1 MSKTKYFLLMTRRKS
16 LFGLCTIMPLQ
27 EEPLP
32 PLPAHPFMLWI
43 LMQYKS
49 IAEAVNW
56 RYSVGTLLDQL
67 HINKKKLRK
76 DLAKY
81 SLPKFLVS
89 CTSTRYFDKNYFMLA
104 ALDNFDKNA
113 DKNSLS
119 EIMHAHHTTIP
130 LFQVQPD
137 NHIQKFPKDFL
148 DLTNSLKVNKLRFIP
163 SILLKTFHSVTQ
175 LKSKMSSTWSKH
187 LKKNLRNV
195 SSLSA
200 APKV

>member
-1 MSKTKYFLLMTRRKS
+1 MYQ
-16 LFGLCTIMPLQ
+16 LQ
-27 EEPLP
+27 
-32 PLPAHPFMLWI
+32 
-43 LMQYKS
+43 
-49 IAEAVNW
+49 
-56 RYSVGTLLDQL
+56 
-67 HINKKKLRK
+67 INKKKLRK

-175 LKSKMSSTWSKH
+175 LKSKMSSTWNKH